1 MGEGKKKLPAKLAQF
16 KTSGEQ
22 QASPGESLTQD
33 VSQVLEAKDMDQ
45 PAALS
50 DFDQEVMIA
59 ARRFMSRH
67 PDLLTRLAK

>member
-1 MGEGKKKLPAKLAQF
+1 MGEGKKKLQAKLAQF

-22 QASPGESLTQD
+22 KASPDESLNRD
-33 VSQVLEAKDMDQ
+33 ESQVLEAKDMDQ

-50 DFDQEVMIA
+50 DFDQEVMAA
-59 ARRFMSRH
+59 ARRFMDRH